1 MIVPLELIHFVFN
14 EFVMQPGD
22 ILLMNTYESQRR
34 LISGCIYDHIA
45 IYLGDAFLIEADGT
59 GVMMNHVYSYAFKD
73 DDHGCI
79 MRLKKS
85 CSKKRIDELLYW
97 LRQQMA
103 MEFGSFQ
110 ARKVP
115 VLKNTD
121 EQGEKNRTFCSRL
134 VAQAYH
140 QIGIDLVKNPNFCS
154 PDDILG
160 SDFLVKVEPS
170 LQPFTADMSNT
181 VVNNQ
186 KQRADS
192 EWNTC
197 LADLFQTMGQFYN
210 EDIQKIDQLLITAMN
225 NIDKD
230 ADALDLLFK
239 QTWMV
244 PAEKQTEMIWP
255 WFNDDDALFAHFA
268 ATENI
273 LFFLCNQILHYDL
286 TYLPIF
292 RMNAMNVSLIAKIKG
307 DSKVLKAISKQF
319 KGVLEEAIRVR
330 KRLEELYIIAYSRDN
345 DGFLKFSDKY
355 GLISN
360 YEYQEDVVDISKNL
374 LQLMEHGP
382 ANISEL
388 LKVTAD
394 DDK

>member
-1 MIVPLELIHFVFN
+1 
-14 EFVMQPGD
+14 MQPGD

-34 LISGCIYDHIA
+34 LMPGCKYDHIA
-45 IYLGDAFLIEADGT
+45 VYLGDAFLIEADGT

-140 QIGIDLVKNPNFCS
+140 QIGIDLVKNPDFCS

-181 VVNNQ
+181 VMNNQ

-192 EWNTC
+192 DTY

-210 EDIQKIDQLLITAMN
+210 EDIQKIDQLLIAAMN

-230 ADALDLLFK
+230 ADALDFIL
-239 QTWMV
+239 QQRWMT
-244 PAEKQTEMIWP
+244 PAEKQTEMMWP
-255 WFNDDDALFAHFA
+255 WFNDDNALFAHFVT
-268 ATENI
+268 TENV
-273 LFFLCNQILHYDL
+273 LFFLRNQILHYDL
-286 TYLPIF
+286 TYLPIS
-292 RMNAMNVSLIAKIKG
+292 RQNAINMWVIAKIKRE
-307 DSKVLKAISKQF
+307 SKVVKAISKQF
-319 KGVLEEAIRVR
+319 KSVLDEAIRIR
-330 KRLEELYIIAYSRDN
+330 KRLEKLYILTFDRDH
-345 DGFLKFSDKY
+345 DGFFDFSEKY
-355 GLISN
+355 GFESN
-360 YEYQEDVVDISKNL
+360 FEFKEGAVDISKIL
-374 LQLMEHGP
+374 LELMEYGP
-382 ANISEL
+382 SNISEL
-388 LKVTAD
+388 LNVAD
-394 DDK
+394 DDDE